1 MVNIMNLIKD
11 RHSVRQYKDVAVED
25 EKKALLENYASELSA
40 KSGLRIKVV
49 FDDPEGFN
57 SALARYGRFR
67 NVKNYI
73 ALLGNSGMDEAAGYY
88 GEAIVLKAQE
98 LGLNTCWV
106 GLSFNKKVVKKLCN
120 PSEKIYC
127 AIALGYGE
135 NQGASHKVKT
145 FEAVTSIKGTP
156 PENFAEGVEAA
167 LLAPTAM
174 NQQNFV
180 IKCRE
185 GQCRI
190 VTKHWSPY
198 AKLDLGIVKYHFEK
212 VTGLKVY
219 EPTK

>member
-57 SALARYGRFR
+57 SALARYGRFS

-106 GLSFNKKVVKKLCN
+106 GLTFNKKVVKKLCN
-120 PSEKIYC
+120 PSGSGSRP
-127 AIALGYGE
+127 A
-135 NQGASHKVKT
+135 
-145 FEAVTSIKGTP
+145 GTHGHEP
-156 PENFAEGVEAA
+156 TELRDKMPRRTMPHSDQTLEPLCQTRFGNCEISFREGDRFEGV
-167 LLAPTAM
+167 
-174 NQQNFV
+174 
-180 IKCRE
+180 
-185 GQCRI
+185 
-190 VTKHWSPY
+190 
-198 AKLDLGIVKYHFEK
+198 
-212 VTGLKVY
+212 
-219 EPTK
+219 

>member
-57 SALARYGRFR
+57 SALARYGRFS

-106 GLSFNKKVVKKLCN
+106 GLTFNKKVVKKLCN

-135 NQGASHKVKT
+135 NQGASHKVNQRDTPRKLCRRSGSRP
-145 FEAVTSIKGTP
+145 AGTHSHEP
-156 PENFAEGVEAA
+156 TELRDKMPRRAMPHSDQTLEPLCQTRFGDCEISFREGDRFEGV
-167 LLAPTAM
+167 
-174 NQQNFV
+174 
-180 IKCRE
+180 
-185 GQCRI
+185 
-190 VTKHWSPY
+190 
-198 AKLDLGIVKYHFEK
+198 
-212 VTGLKVY
+212 
-219 EPTK
+219 